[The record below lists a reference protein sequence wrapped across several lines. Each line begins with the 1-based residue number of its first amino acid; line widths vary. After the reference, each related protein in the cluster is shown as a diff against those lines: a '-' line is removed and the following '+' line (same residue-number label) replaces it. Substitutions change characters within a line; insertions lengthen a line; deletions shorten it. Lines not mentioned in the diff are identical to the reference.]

1 MLGRRSPVVS
11 RLQGVWLRE
20 KTGMRLVRE
29 AGVRRKAFH
38 AVKFYT
44 RGSEELFHYFEKDK
58 TWP

>member
-1 MLGRRSPVVS
+1 MVS